1 MSTTLF
7 AIFFLVVELS
17 NAALLPV
24 KQRRA
29 IGPLSDGGSI
39 DAIQCTSSLS
49 STTKADC
56 AAFRDCWAADPTT
69 CDLSI
74 SIVNEF
80 ASLTVGDCTVGT
92 WQFTKVYTDNVT
104 EAAVAGF
111 LSTQMD
117 SCGSNAAVMLAT
129 IKEPD
134 GTSFAYCAAV
144 AGSIDDTFITN
155 GCPTSL
161 PQNAYAA
168 PTQPVPTAST
178 TTRATAGSTSTS
190 DPKSAHGGSSAFRDA
205 QVAMSVVGATIF
217 LIASSFFV

>member
-7 AIFFLVVELS
+7 SIFFLVAELS
-17 NAALLPV
+17 NAANLLPV

-39 DAIQCTSSLS
+39 DAIQCTSSLN

-56 AAFRDCWAADPTT
+56 AAFRDCWAVDPTT

-74 SIVNEF
+74 KGVNGF
-80 ASLTVGDCTVGT
+80 TSLTVGGCTVGT
-92 WQFTKVYTDNVT
+92 WQFTKVYTENVT

-111 LSTQMD
+111 LSTQID
-117 SCGSNAAVMLAT
+117 NCGSNAAVMLAT

-144 AGSIDDTFITN
+144 AGSIDDAFIKN

-178 TTRATAGSTSTS
+178 TT
-190 DPKSAHGGSSAFRDA
+190 
-205 QVAMSVVGATIF
+205 
-217 LIASSFFV
+217 